1 MPPDYRVSAR
11 RVVVALGAMSL
22 AMLVV
27 AALGR
32 WVLIP
37 ADWARALDEG
47 GVAAGTDLVLSAPWL
62 GDVARAW
69 SALSGPWV
77 VHPLVVVVAVTL
89 WVRGRVGRSVLVV
102 PAIGLVGW
110 ALGAVCKEIVQR
122 ARPEDAV
129 VSYGSWSYP
138 SGHATNAALGAVLL
152 IALLTLVATVWI
164 RWGAT
169 LLVVVATALTAADR
183 IVLGVHYV
191 SDVAAGL
198 VLGSALALVGLRCFP
213 FVLTLTRRPPTPHLP
228 RKSPPS
234 VPSAEGN
241 TTPPAHFPIGT
252 PPSPGK
258 WFWVRCAGDVR
269 GRSSTGRRPRAPPRR
284 RSAARDRRARRAG
297 T

>member
-1 MPPDYRVSAR
+1 MPHNRWMPPDYRVSAR

-164 RWGAT
+164 RWSAT

-213 FVLTLTRRPPTPHLP
+213 LRPGADP
-228 RKSPPS
+228 
-234 VPSAEGN
+234 
-241 TTPPAHFPIGT
+241 PPADST
-252 PPSPGK
+252 SP
-258 WFWVRCAGDVR
+258 
-269 GRSSTGRRPRAPPRR
+269 
-284 RSAARDRRARRAG
+284 
-297 T
+297 